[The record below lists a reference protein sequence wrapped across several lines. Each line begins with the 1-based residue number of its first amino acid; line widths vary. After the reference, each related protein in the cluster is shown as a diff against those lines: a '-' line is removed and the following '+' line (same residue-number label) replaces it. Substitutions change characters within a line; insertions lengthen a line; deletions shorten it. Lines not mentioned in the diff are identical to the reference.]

1 MARDPLFAFPNA
13 QCPVPS
19 AFLPKTNQIPIDR
32 PAQLPY
38 PAPMDT
44 TQTPIR
50 PDLNSLIR
58 LYFDPNL
65 EIPDVADR
73 LGISI
78 LDLSDYLLE
87 PHVRAA
93 VRRVRAMYR
102 ARAPH
107 LAAASLHRN
116 LKLLDSIAVLPDNPT
131 PADRDRLRRT
141 LDSSRRAADLLFKT
155 TRPTTSRVT
164 PSRTTTLRAS
174 TGTPP
179 SLQAP
184 SVPSVPS
191 VPSSSPAGAPPSL
204 KAPSVPS
211 SSSAGT
217 PTPTTT
223 HPAPDR
229 APPGTPPLDHS
240 ATSSELTTAN
250 PALAAEIAASLQS
263 TLATTP
269 PVARDALPGTPPL
282 DHSATSPEPTLA
294 AA

>member
-1 MARDPLFAFPNA
+1 
-13 QCPVPS
+13 
-19 AFLPKTNQIPIDR
+19 
-32 PAQLPY
+32 
-38 PAPMDT
+38 MDT
-44 TQTPIR
+44 TQTPIKPA
-50 PDLNSLIR
+50 PDLSSLIR

-73 LGISI
+73 LGISV

-155 TRPTTSRVT
+155 TRAT
-164 PSRTTTLRAS
+164 PSRATNLRAS
-174 TGTPP
+174 AGAPPLLKAPSVPSVPSVPSSPPTGTPP
-179 SLQAP
+179 SLKAP

-191 VPSSSPAGAPPSL
+191 VPSSSSPRPTNELTDAELSRELA
-204 KAPSVPS
+204 A
-211 SSSAGT
+211 SAQEIRELV
-217 PTPTTT
+217 
-223 HPAPDR
+223 H
-229 APPGTPPLDHS
+229 
-240 ATSSELTTAN
+240 ELTTAN

-269 PVARDALPGTPPL
+269 PAARDALPGTPPL
-282 DHSATSPEPTLA
+282 DHSATSPNPTLA

>member
-1 MARDPLFAFPNA
+1 
-13 QCPVPS
+13 
-19 AFLPKTNQIPIDR
+19 
-32 PAQLPY
+32 
-38 PAPMDT
+38 MDT
-44 TQTPIR
+44 TQTPIKPT
-50 PDLNSLIR
+50 PDLNTLIR

-191 VPSSSPAGAPPSL
+191 VPSSSPTTLRASAGAPPSL

-211 SSSAGT
+211 APSVPFSSCPSPSPR
-217 PTPTTT
+217 PTN
-223 HPAPDR
+223 
-229 APPGTPPLDHS
+229 
-240 ATSSELTTAN
+240 ELTDAELSHELAASAQEIRELVHELTSAN

-263 TLATTP
+263 TLA
-269 PVARDALPGTPPL
+269 
-282 DHSATSPEPTLA
+282 A
-294 AA
+294 A

>member
-1 MARDPLFAFPNA
+1 
-13 QCPVPS
+13 
-19 AFLPKTNQIPIDR
+19 
-32 PAQLPY
+32 
-38 PAPMDT
+38 MDT

-50 PDLNSLIR
+50 PAPDLNSLIR

-155 TRPTTSRVT
+155 TRPTPAPSSRAT
-164 PSRTTTLRAS
+164 PSRISPSHATTLRAS
-174 TGTPP
+174 SGAPP
-179 SLQAP
+179 SLNA
-184 SVPSVPS
+184 PSVPS
-191 VPSSSPAGAPPSL
+191 VPSSSPAGTPPLL

-211 SSSAGT
+211 VPSVPFSSPASPSSPSSSPR
-217 PTPTTT
+217 PTNELSDSDL
-223 HPAPDR
+223 A
-229 APPGTPPLDHS
+229 
-240 ATSSELTTAN
+240 SELAASAQEIRELVHELTSAN

-263 TLATTP
+263 TLA
-269 PVARDALPGTPPL
+269 
-282 DHSATSPEPTLA
+282 A
-294 AA
+294 A

>member
-1 MARDPLFAFPNA
+1 M
-13 QCPVPS
+13 PS
-19 AFLPKTNQIPIDR
+19 AFLPKTNQNPIDR

-44 TQTPIR
+44 TQTPIK
-50 PDLNSLIR
+50 PDLNALIR
-58 LYFDPNL
+58 LYFDLNL
-65 EIPDVADR
+65 EIPEVADR
-73 LGISI
+73 LGISV

-141 LDSSRRAADLLFKT
+141 LDSSRRAADLLLKS
-155 TRPTTSRVT
+155 TRQT
-164 PSRTTTLRAS
+164 PSRSSRATPSRATTLRTSA
-174 TGTPP
+174 GTAP
-179 SLQAP
+179 SLKAP
-184 SVPSVPS
+184 SAPSVPS
-191 VPSSSPAGAPPSL
+191 VPSSSPATTLRASATTPPPL

-211 SSSAGT
+211 VPFFSSSSSPRPTNDLTDAEVYEEISSSAQEIRELV
-217 PTPTTT
+217 
-223 HPAPDR
+223 H
-229 APPGTPPLDHS
+229 
-240 ATSSELTTAN
+240 ELTTAN

-263 TLATTP
+263 
-269 PVARDALPGTPPL
+269 
-282 DHSATSPEPTLA
+282 SLA